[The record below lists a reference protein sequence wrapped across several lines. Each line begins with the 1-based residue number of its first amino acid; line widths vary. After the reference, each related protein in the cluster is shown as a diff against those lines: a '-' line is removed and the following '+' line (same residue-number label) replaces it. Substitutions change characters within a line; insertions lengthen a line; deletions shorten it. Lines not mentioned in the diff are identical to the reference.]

1 MFTRKADG
9 FRCILHWETEL
20 LKGFYFIFKTGAF
33 ELIID
38 IIKQIYIYKKTS
50 FFCTNLMDIILV
62 QIFFSRV

>member
-1 MFTRKADG
+1 MRYVSRKADG

-50 FFCTNLMDIILV
+50 FFCTNLMDIIFLN
-62 QIFFSRV
+62 

>member
-50 FFCTNLMDIILV
+50 FFCTNLMDIIFLN
-62 QIFFSRV
+62 